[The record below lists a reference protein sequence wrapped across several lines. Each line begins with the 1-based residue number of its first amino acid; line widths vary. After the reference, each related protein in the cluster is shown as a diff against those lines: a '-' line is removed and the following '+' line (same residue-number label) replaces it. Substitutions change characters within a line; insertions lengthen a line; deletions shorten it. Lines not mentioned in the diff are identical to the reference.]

1 MFNGKGIQQLLKANE
16 EVLSDLVALEA
27 ILNHRFANMEEAIRC
42 LMLSAASGEAMLL
55 VGPPGTAKSRL
66 IRVFCILTN
75 ILEDDPGGRN
85 LQKSGLHEIKRDS
98 KYFTYLLTQFTEP
111 AELFGYFDI
120 AALTGTQPELK
131 KLDEHS
137 MQRARIVFLDEVF
150 NASSAI
156 LNALLTFMNER
167 EIHDRGKIFRTPVQ
181 NVFGATNFVPDGA
194 ELAAIYDRFLLR
206 CRIENEVAQPDNLAR
221 LVKMGWTESYAP
233 GRMLEKDDQIRDFP
247 NLLDGLLEM
256 QGQIGTL
263 AKKGELAIDTGSKL
277 FGELADIV
285 QQARDQE
292 LTEGSNRRIIKFA
305 RIMLFNRMLTY
316 ASEGKFEVQSPAVT
330 EEDLLLLIRFGLD
343 RPDQTLFRTYQK
355 KFGLSKSGPWGD
367 QNGPWKSPD
376 RK

>member
-42 LMLSAASGEAMLL
+42 LILSAASGEAMLL

-66 IRVFCILTN
+66 IRVFCMLTN
-75 ILEDDPGGRN
+75 ILEDDAGGTI
-85 LQKSGLHEIKRDS
+85 LLKSELREIKRDS

-120 AALTGTQPELK
+120 AALTGAQPELK
-131 KLDEHS
+131 KLDDHA

-167 EIHDRGKIFRTPVQ
+167 EIHDRGKVYRTPVQ

-194 ELAAIYDRFLLR
+194 ELVGIYDRFLLR
-206 CRIENEVAQPDNLAR
+206 CRLENEVAQPESLAR
-221 LVKMGWTESYAP
+221 LVKMGWTETYAP
-233 GRMLEKDDQIRDFP
+233 GRVLERDDRLRNFP

-256 QGQIGTL
+256 QGQIGIL
-263 AKKGELAIDTGSKL
+263 AKKDELTIETGSKL

-292 LTEGSNRRIIKFA
+292 LTDGSNRRVIKFA
-305 RIMLFNRMLTY
+305 RIMLLNRLLTY
-316 ASEGKFEVQSPAVT
+316 ASEGKFEVRSPAVT
-330 EEDLLLLIRFGLD
+330 EEDLLLLVRFGLD

-355 KFGLSKSGPWGD
+355 KFGLA
-367 QNGPWKSPD
+367 
-376 RK
+376 

>member
-1 MFNGKGIQQLLKANE
+1 MFNGKGIQKLLKDNK

-27 ILNHRFANMEEAIRC
+27 ILNHRFASMEEAIRC
-42 LMLSAASGEAMLL
+42 LILSVASGESMLL

-66 IRVFCILTN
+66 IRVFCMLTN
-75 ILEDDPGGRN
+75 ILEDDAGGTSFQEPGLR
-85 LQKSGLHEIKRDS
+85 EIKRDS

-120 AALTGTQPELK
+120 AALTGPQPELK
-131 KLDEHS
+131 KLDDHA

-167 EIHDRGKIFRTPVQ
+167 EIHDRGKILRTPVQ
-181 NVFGATNFVPDGA
+181 NVFGATNFVPDGS

-206 CRIENEVAQPDNLAR
+206 CRIENEVAQPESLAR
-221 LVKMGWTESYAP
+221 LVKMGWTETYAP
-233 GRMLEKDDQIRDFP
+233 GRVPEREDRLPNFP
-247 NLLDGLLEM
+247 DLLDDLLEM
-256 QGQIGTL
+256 QGQIGIL
-263 AKKGELAIDTGSKL
+263 AKKDELTIDTGSKL

-292 LTEGSNRRIIKFA
+292 LTDGSNRRVIKFA
-305 RIMLFNRMLTY
+305 RIMLLNRLLTY
-316 ASEGKFEVQSPAVT
+316 ASEGTFEVRSPAVT
-330 EEDLLLLIRFGLD
+330 EEDLLILIRFGLD

-355 KFGLSKSGPWGD
+355 KFGLA
-367 QNGPWKSPD
+367 
-376 RK
+376 